1 MPGPIRRL
9 SKIIGDAN
17 EALEN
22 LFDDVVDLM
31 YTETTRPR
39 KARTAGAPRSTRD
52 AAFSSLV
59 KENDEASFERFEEK
73 LRQTL
78 AKHRERLNLEI
89 DSEEPL
95 EKEKVKSFM
104 QRAREKMSKGTVKY
118 VSVGP

>member
-1 MPGPIRRL
+1 MPGPSRRL

-31 YTETTRPR
+31 YTETRASGSDGGSPT
-39 KARTAGAPRSTRD
+39 STRD